1 VIRATEC
8 RALESDTGMDVPWGA
23 GWRMGM
29 FKKESAEN
37 KPTGAPSGTPVAQA
51 RPAAPRSGGPA
62 TIGPS
67 IFIKGE
73 VTGDEDLVVQGR
85 IEGTVN
91 LAKHNVTV
99 GPSGKVTADVRGKT
113 VVVEGEVVGDVE
125 AGEQIVLRRS
135 AVVEGNIR
143 APRVALEDGAVFRG
157 GIEMDSTSK
166 PEKGRE
172 PARPETKVAGGRDG
186 GPARPDAPGEPAEP
200 RSKSLTA

>member
-1 VIRATEC
+1 VIRGTEC
-8 RALESDTGMDVPWGA
+8 RAVEAETGVDVPSGA
-23 GWRMGM
+23 GWRLRM
-29 FKKESAEN
+29 FKKESAETTT
-37 KPTGAPSGTPVAQA
+37 TGAPSGTPAAHA
-51 RPAAPRSGGPA
+51 RPAAPRAGGPA

-125 AGEQIVLRRS
+125 AGEQIILRRS

-157 GIEMDSTSK
+157 GIEMDSASK
-166 PEKGRE
+166 PDRARE
-172 PARPETKVAGGRDG
+172 AAKPEVKVGGVRDG
-186 GPARPDAPGEPAEP
+186 GSVKPDTPAEP
-200 RSKSLTA
+200 PSKSLTA

>member
-1 VIRATEC
+1 
-8 RALESDTGMDVPWGA
+8 
-23 GWRMGM
+23 M
-29 FKKESAEN
+29 FKKESVEMN
-37 KPTGAPSGTPVAQA
+37 PSGAPAGTTSSHS
-51 RPAAPRSGGPA
+51 RPSTPRPGGPA

-113 VVVEGEVVGDVE
+113 VIVEGEVVGDVE

-157 GIEMDSTSK
+157 GIEMDSTPK
-166 PEKGRE
+166 PDRGRE
-172 PARPETKVAGGRDG
+172 AAKPETKVAGGRDG
-186 GPARPDAPGEPAEP
+186 GPARPEAPAEP